1 MWRSWTRLFCVEA
14 STKVLLLLWR
24 VGLLYILSL
33 VRQWTQL
40 FFFRVH
46 LWEMCRAWGL
56 VTFIQD
62 DEAVVETWRVC
73 LRNHTQYSR
82 DDFCF
87 RRRKLTKSTNS
98 TKRKGSI
105 SPSSQL
111 AGCCCID
118 IISSLSVH
126 LLNKR
131 KKRKKKLKNAQLE
144 EWPTH

>member
-1 MWRSWTRLFCVEA
+1 M
-14 STKVLLLLWR
+14 
-24 VGLLYILSL
+24 
-33 VRQWTQL
+33 
-40 FFFRVH
+40 
-46 LWEMCRAWGL
+46 
-56 VTFIQD
+56 TFIQD

-131 KKRKKKLKNAQLE
+131 KKRKKEDE
-144 EWPTH
+144 ECAVRRVADPLNEEGREREMSVFFESFVETARGQVSHYLRHTCLLN